1 MANNITKHLR
11 KTRVDEKGFKLCLS
25 TKRGLRMPRE
35 HVKAFLKNDDDDDDN
50 DDDDDGDGVWQ
61 NRQQWVGPS
70 KLVHPW
76 PWPP

>member
-1 MANNITKHLR
+1 
-11 KTRVDEKGFKLCLS
+11 
-25 TKRGLRMPRE
+25 MPRE